1 VQPEVSWLPKTRVYQ
16 LAKDLGVKS
25 DALIAA
31 LGHMGITGLSAASPI
46 DEDTANAVR
55 ELLTEQL
62 AKIQRAR
69 EAAQTAQA
77 EPVETVEATKAKAEE
92 VAQPVEAEEAE
103 AAVEVV
109 VDEAEAEVGQR
120 EPEPERVLP
129 RRPSYFDEDML
140 RLERQLEALAAAI
153 ERGEEEA
160 EESVRELI
168 ARPKG
173 KRPSTAVEVPPVVTV
188 LGHVDHGKT
197 TLLDAIR
204 HSQVTATEDG
214 GITQHIGASE
224 VEHNGKLIV
233 FLDTPGHEAFT
244 QLRARGAQVTDI
256 AVLVVA
262 ADDGVM
268 PQTIEA
274 LNHAKAAHVPI
285 IVAINKIDLP
295 NANPDRVRQQLA
307 EEGLIPEA
315 WGGDTVMVEV
325 SALTG
330 EGLDE
335 LLDMILVVAELEE
348 LWADPQA
355 NFTGVVVEA
364 LVDSSRGP
372 VATVLT
378 RSGTL
383 RVGDVLL
390 CGTAYGRV
398 RRINDWRGRLLQ
410 EVGPGRPVEIIALN
424 EVPEPGAILERV
436 ANIREARR
444 RAEARREARQERERE
459 RLARRRVADVY
470 AELTSQSRKVLRAII
485 KADVWGSAEAL
496 VDAIHRLASSTDELD
511 VDVLHMGVG
520 DVSESDVALAVAS
533 DASVIAFR
541 VGVPPPIRQMAND
554 EGVTI
559 REYQVIYDAIDVL
572 KAELEGM
579 LEPTYRED
587 RIGRAEVLKVFS
599 VRGFPAVAGCRI
611 VEGRLQRGATIVVTR
626 GGNEVFRG
634 TLDSLHHFDRSV
646 QTLEAPNECGVGSTQ
661 WGGWQPGDIIEAWVR
676 TEIRPTLRVQ
686 ETNSGIRP

>member
-1 VQPEVSWLPKTRVYQ
+1 
-16 LAKDLGVKS
+16 
-25 DALIAA
+25 
-31 LGHMGITGLSAASPI
+31 
-46 DEDTANAVR
+46 
-55 ELLTEQL
+55 
-62 AKIQRAR
+62 
-69 EAAQTAQA
+69 
-77 EPVETVEATKAKAEE
+77 
-92 VAQPVEAEEAE
+92 
-103 AAVEVV
+103 
-109 VDEAEAEVGQR
+109 
-120 EPEPERVLP
+120 
-129 RRPSYFDEDML
+129 
-140 RLERQLEALAAAI
+140 
-153 ERGEEEA
+153 
-160 EESVRELI
+160 
-168 ARPKG
+168 
-173 KRPSTAVEVPPVVTV
+173 
-188 LGHVDHGKT
+188 
-197 TLLDAIR
+197 
-204 HSQVTATEDG
+204 
-214 GITQHIGASE
+214 
-224 VEHNGKLIV
+224 
-233 FLDTPGHEAFT
+233 
-244 QLRARGAQVTDI
+244 
-256 AVLVVA
+256 
-262 ADDGVM
+262 
-268 PQTIEA
+268 
-274 LNHAKAAHVPI
+274 
-285 IVAINKIDLP
+285 
-295 NANPDRVRQQLA
+295 
-307 EEGLIPEA
+307 
-315 WGGDTVMVEV
+315 
-325 SALTG
+325 
-330 EGLDE
+330 
-335 LLDMILVVAELEE
+335 
-348 LWADPQA
+348 
-355 NFTGVVVEA
+355 
-364 LVDSSRGP
+364 
-372 VATVLT
+372 
-378 RSGTL
+378 
-383 RVGDVLL
+383 
-390 CGTAYGRV
+390 
-398 RRINDWRGRLLQ
+398 
-410 EVGPGRPVEIIALN
+410 VEIIALN